1 MAGSMIDVPRILTQ
15 DDINAYKQRTGLAG
29 SIQDANPIVR
39 MQNALFAALICTAI
53 DKGAHQSRKEN

>member
-1 MAGSMIDVPRILTQ
+1 MIDVPRILTQ

-29 SIQDANPIVR
+29 SIQDANPIIR

-53 DKGAHQSRKEN
+53 DKGHIRAETKIEF